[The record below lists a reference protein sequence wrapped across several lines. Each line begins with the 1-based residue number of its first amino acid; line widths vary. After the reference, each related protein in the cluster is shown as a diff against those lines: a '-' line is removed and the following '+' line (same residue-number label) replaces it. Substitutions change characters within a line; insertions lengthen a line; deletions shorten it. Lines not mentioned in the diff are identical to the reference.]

1 MRSTTKQLRHSR
13 HNNSRLL
20 EQRRSLFTTHLT
32 VMSNPTNIKDK
43 DDRQLYTLDNYLS
56 LLSRIF
62 LSALFLWSGTNKILN
77 PISTQENMSAHGMPL
92 TLFFLVGA
100 IALEIFGGLSVLLGI
115 KTRWGAAMLII
126 FLIPATLIFHHD
138 FSTEIEQ
145 AMFLKNLAMLGGL
158 IMLIQYGGGDFV
170 LLKDKSTNSVEL
182 K

>member
-1 MRSTTKQLRHSR
+1 
-13 HNNSRLL
+13 
-20 EQRRSLFTTHLT
+20 
-32 VMSNPTNIKDK
+32 MSNPTNIKDK

-115 KTRWGAAMLII
+115 KTKWGAAMLII
-126 FLIPATLIFHHD
+126 FLVPATLIFHTD
-138 FSTEIEQ
+138 FSMEIEQ
-145 AMFLKNLAMLGGL
+145 AMFFKNLAMLGGL
-158 IMLIQYGGGDFV
+158 IMLTQYGGGDLV
-170 LLKDKSTNSVEL
+170 LLKEDKSVNLTESEN
-182 K
+182 

>member
-1 MRSTTKQLRHSR
+1 
-13 HNNSRLL
+13 
-20 EQRRSLFTTHLT
+20 
-32 VMSNPTNIKDK
+32 MSNPTNIKDK
-43 DDRQLYTLDNYLS
+43 DARQLYTLDNYLS

-115 KTRWGAAMLII
+115 KIRWGAAMLII
-126 FLIPATLIFHHD
+126 FLIPATLIFHTD

-145 AMFLKNLAMLGGL
+145 AMFLKNLALLGGL
-158 IMLIQYGGGDFV
+158 MMLIQYGGGDFV
-170 LLKDKSTNSVEL
+170 LLKTDSKPANPVKLEN
-182 K
+182 